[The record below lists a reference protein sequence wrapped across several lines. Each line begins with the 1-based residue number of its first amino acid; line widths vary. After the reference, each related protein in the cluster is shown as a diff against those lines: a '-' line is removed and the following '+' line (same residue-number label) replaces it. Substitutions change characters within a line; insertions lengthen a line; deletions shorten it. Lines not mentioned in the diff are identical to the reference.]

1 MKPHEIREFVNRLV
15 KIATEH
21 AGSQSLRE
29 RISREVVDTLAVSA
43 APQGYVSNDE
53 IRAVL
58 IRNGYTI
65 KEGCTDLKPYV
76 YDGARAVLAL
86 LDATRRDMDHR
97 LSPPPSP
104 RVDSLET
111 PKKVDQDEARA
122 AFLKALRAAD
132 GFEQDAPK

>member
-29 RISREVVDTLAVSA
+29 RISREVVDTLAVGA
-43 APQGYVSNDE
+43 ASPEHVSNDE

-58 IRNGYTI
+58 LQHGYTI
-65 KEGCTDLKPYV
+65 KDGYTDLKPYV

-86 LDATRRDMDHR
+86 LDATRRDMAHQM
-97 LSPPPSP
+97 SPPPSP
-104 RVDSLET
+104 WVDFMET
-111 PKKVDQDEARA
+111 PKKVDQDEVRA

-132 GFEQDAPK
+132 GFEGGA

>member
-86 LDATRRDMDHR
+86 LDATRRDMAHQMSAPAR
-97 LSPPPSP
+97 PC
-104 RVDSLET
+104 VDFMDT
-111 PKKVDQDEARA
+111 PKKVNQDEVRA
-122 AFLKALRAAD
+122 ALLKALRAAD
-132 GFEQDAPK
+132 GFEGGA